1 MKIAI
6 DARFYGPEGTGIGR
20 YLENLLREL
29 EKIDSINQY
38 TVLLRK
44 NNFDLF
50 NPKGANFKKILT
62 DARWYSVKEQIL
74 VPAVLNKIKP
84 DLVHFPHVNI
94 PLLWG
99 GKFVVTI
106 HDLTK
111 TDFGSAASSTKIL
124 PIYLIKNQGYKIVLN
139 QALRRAEKILT
150 PSKFVKEKISQA
162 FQIPAS
168 KFAVTYEAADDIFV
182 RAGTTN
188 YSTGKIRGVLESF
201 DIKRPFFLHVGNLF
215 PYKNAEILLE
225 ALPKLDEKFSLVLV
239 GGINAFTERFEKKV
253 GQLKLEKRVRFTSY
267 IPNEDLGLLYK
278 QAEALVFP
286 SLSEGFGLPGI
297 EAMAVGCPVVAA
309 EVSSLPE
316 VYGKAALYFDPTS
329 EEELLEKMN
338 LVLDPKVRK
347 ELIKK
352 GSEQAKQYSWVR
364 LAQET
369 LGVYTSVREKTAS

>member
-74 VPAVLNKIKP
+74 VPAVLSKIKP

-111 TDFGSAASSTKIL
+111 TDL
-124 PIYLIKNQGYKIVLN
+124 
-139 QALRRAEKILT
+139 
-150 PSKFVKEKISQA
+150 
-162 FQIPAS
+162 
-168 KFAVTYEAADDIFV
+168 
-182 RAGTTN
+182 
-188 YSTGKIRGVLESF
+188 
-201 DIKRPFFLHVGNLF
+201 
-215 PYKNAEILLE
+215 
-225 ALPKLDEKFSLVLV
+225 
-239 GGINAFTERFEKKV
+239 
-253 GQLKLEKRVRFTSY
+253 
-267 IPNEDLGLLYK
+267 
-278 QAEALVFP
+278 
-286 SLSEGFGLPGI
+286 
-297 EAMAVGCPVVAA
+297 
-309 EVSSLPE
+309 
-316 VYGKAALYFDPTS
+316 
-329 EEELLEKMN
+329 
-338 LVLDPKVRK
+338 
-347 ELIKK
+347 
-352 GSEQAKQYSWVR
+352 
-364 LAQET
+364 
-369 LGVYTSVREKTAS
+369 